1 MKPMIKY
8 RGGKSKEIPHLL
20 WHIPRFKGRYIEPF
34 FGGGAM
40 FFHLEP
46 REAII
51 NDINKKLMDFY
62 IGVRNEFPI
71 LRNELDQI
79 EDIYE
84 NNRKE
89 FEALKS
95 LNPQQRVHDKNE
107 DLYYHIRAQFNGLE
121 KKMFSDALLYFY
133 INKTAYSG
141 MIRYNA
147 NGEFNVP
154 YGRYQHLN
162 TGCVT
167 LSHSRLLQRAEVYNE
182 DYSIIFNMCTED
194 DFLFLDPPYDCSFT
208 DYGNDEYRDG
218 FNEDSHR
225 RLAED
230 FRNLPCKALMV
241 IGKTLLTEELYRNS
255 IIEEYEKSYAV
266 NIRNR
271 FKAGATHIV
280 VANYRK
286 DMDMQD
292 AKPVNYTYS
301 EPEIASLL
309 LFERRAKYGKN

>member
-8 RGGKSKEIPHLL
+8 RGGKSKEIPHLI
-20 WHIPRFKGRYIEPF
+20 WHIPRFKGRYVEPF

-51 NDINKKLMDFY
+51 NDINEKLMDFY
-62 IGVRNEFPI
+62 LGVRNDFLL
-71 LRNELDQI
+71 LRSELDQI
-79 EDIYE
+79 EEIYE
-84 NNRKE
+84 KNRKE

-95 LNPQQRVHDKNE
+95 LNPDQRVPDKNE
-107 DLYYHIRAQFNGLE
+107 DLYYHLRNQFNGLE
-121 KKMFSDALLYFY
+121 EKAFSDALLYFY

-162 TGCVT
+162 TDCIT

-182 DYSIIFNMCTED
+182 DYSAVFDLCTAD
-194 DFLFLDPPYDCSFT
+194 DFVFLDPPYDCSFT

-241 IGKTLLTEELYRNS
+241 IGRTPLTEELYEKN
-255 IIEEYEKSYAV
+255 IVEEYEKSYAV

-271 FKAGATHIV
+271 FKAGAMHIV
-280 VANYRK
+280 VANYKK
-286 DMDMQD
+286 DLEFQD
-292 AKPVNYTYS
+292 VEPVSYACY
-301 EPEIASLL
+301 EPEIANIL
-309 LFERRAKYGKN
+309 LFERIPKYGKN